1 MTATRGFS
9 KDECARVLRWFVQRK
24 KHVITAQHL
33 SYVVSFARAVCDRVR
48 LARLAVPVPT
58 PAPAASTTPRPA
70 VGLLRCLRLLPDTLL
85 AASACI
91 VVAVLAFC
99 LAVARD
105 ALAFPLATA
114 LGFVGFLGLAAF
126 LAFLGFFG
134 CIWVAAADHRA
145 CCTRFASQSL
155 PSTTAF
161 ARNDSVNSS
170 RHGTVYL
177 RYPRAVGA
185 DIHES
190 MHVSAPHNR
199 ARKVHTSNHGLVT
212 HERHVTSS
220 DR

>member
-1 MTATRGFS
+1 M
-9 KDECARVLRWFVQRK
+9 
-24 KHVITAQHL
+24 
-33 SYVVSFARAVCDRVR
+33 SFARAVCDRVR
-48 LARLAVPVPT
+48 LARLAVPVPA
-58 PAPAASTTPRPA
+58 PAPAASTTPRSA

-91 VVAVLAFC
+91 VVAVLAFP

-155 PSTTAF
+155 PSTTAL
-161 ARNDSVNSS
+161 ARNASVNSS

-185 DIHES
+185 DIH
-190 MHVSAPHNR
+190 
-199 ARKVHTSNHGLVT
+199 
-212 HERHVTSS
+212 
-220 DR
+220 